1 MQLPAGF
8 VLLNEQSIPQEKKP
22 LPGVKKTTTPEAI
35 ANFVGSSI
43 VGAADAASF
52 GFGDELTAALGSIAP
67 ALLTDKTLEQ
77 AYEQNLERNRQQIEA
92 MRERNPAGFLTGQ
105 VAGSL
110 ATGAAA
116 LGTKGGAAIANSLRS
131 GKVLG
136 YNLGLAGRAG
146 KASALGAAASGA
158 AGAGAGE
165 GVENRLGSSLDSAL
179 AGGAIGGAIPI
190 VGSVAGRVVQKAT
203 GAKQIIGKGI
213 SARDTEEL
221 DNALNAIKLRS
232 SAAYKEMRNAG
243 AIINKPRAVNI
254 TNKIEQALRADG
266 KLNTNLHANT
276 LSVLDDFKNA
286 ARQGDFTL
294 EDLDQWRQLFGQ
306 VAGNFNDPI
315 NARKAS
321 IAIETIDDAVDSLKG
336 IDIKG
341 GSTKAIDA
349 LNYGRQEWA
358 RARKFERVAN
368 VIKKSDGDANYLKRE
383 FNKMITDPRKSRG
396 LNDAEKAA
404 LKEAGTLNT
413 SEAIMKT
420 LGRFGFDVGN
430 SRIGSGVGALVGG
443 GITGAAAGTGAG
455 IAAPVIGTAAKYGQ
469 KLTARGK
476 AENLLSTIEG
486 IQQKQ
491 TSGLPALISSPRSG
505 QLAAPAGAVIGGQ
518 SPTRIEV
525 NPNQPNP
532 YRQEPPQFNLPEGFI
547 LKNVNPSNSS
557 QPLAP
562 QSSLQERIKNA
573 ESSGNPN
580 AKNPR
585 TSASGLYQF
594 TDDTWR
600 SVVDKWGRRSGIKY
614 SDKNNPQA
622 QEQMMAALLQDNAR
636 ILQNKGIE
644 TTDGNLYFAHFM
656 GAPAASKAI
665 QMLGKNAIAARSFPE
680 AARKN
685 PEVFFEG
692 QRPRTIDEV
701 YQIITS
707 KVV

>member
-315 NARKAS
+315 N
-321 IAIETIDDAVDSLKG
+321 
-336 IDIKG
+336 
-341 GSTKAIDA
+341 
-349 LNYGRQEWA
+349 
-358 RARKFERVAN
+358 
-368 VIKKSDGDANYLKRE
+368 IKKSDGDANYLKRE